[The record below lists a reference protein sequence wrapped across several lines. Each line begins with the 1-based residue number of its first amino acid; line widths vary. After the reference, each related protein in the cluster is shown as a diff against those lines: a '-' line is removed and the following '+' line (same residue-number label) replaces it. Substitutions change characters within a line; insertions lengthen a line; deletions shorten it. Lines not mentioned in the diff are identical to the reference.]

1 MGTGDAK
8 KFRKNNPAARQRA
21 GHIIER
27 YVALFAK
34 KFFNVRHMQRHAD
47 GKAMI

>member
-21 GHIIER
+21 GHIIEL
-27 YVALFAK
+27 YIGLSAK
-34 KFFNVRHMQRHAD
+34 NFFNVRHMQRHAD